1 MYPARQ
7 QKNDE
12 RRPGDLGA
20 ENEKLK
26 AELEELREKSAG
38 KNQMFAELNEINI
51 RLEEKL
57 EGNGKIIVDGLSR
70 MPLFF
75 EGEINK
81 RLVFENSVLET
92 ENRNFKQARRKT
104 DKNFEDKITREL
116 EINRELNIRNKILQV
131 ENRNLREI
139 FKKPEGKFKG
149 EINKELNAINS
160 TLEVKNKNLEAE
172 IKRLEKEI
180 EGHDDTW
187 RQNEELNRKNISLTC
202 ENRRLKADIESPEA
216 EEGGDMGEWLMKAI
230 AVVLVSGLIFGFFY
244 LLVTLWVN
252 SSYQPG

>member
-1 MYPARQ
+1 MGLVASYILGMSPARK

-12 RRPGDLGA
+12 RRPDDLEA
-20 ENEKLK
+20 ENLK
-26 AELEELREKSAG
+26 AELEELKDKHAK

-81 RLVFENSVLET
+81 RLVFENSVLGT

-104 DKNFEDKITREL
+104 DENFEDKITREL

-160 TLEVKNKNLEAE
+160 TLEVKNENLESE

-180 EGHDDTW
+180 EGLDDTW
-187 RQNEELNRKNISLTC
+187 RQNEGLNRKNISLIC

-216 EEGGDMGEWLMKAI
+216 EENGDIGEWLMKAI
-230 AVVLVSGLIFGFFY
+230 AVVLTLGLTYGFLV
-244 LLVTLWVN
+244 LLWTR
-252 SSYQPG
+252 